1 MVQGAPTPCAHTPGV
16 CTMEAVAPPPTTFR
30 LTPRPYQYEAVAALL
45 AATARGVQRPLL
57 VLPTGTGKTIVFALL
72 VQRRGGRSLILAHR
86 DELIQ
91 QAVDKLRLVDPTLPL
106 GVVQATRDE
115 HTAPTVV
122 ASVQTLSRRTRLTRV
137 VPDFHTIVIDEA
149 HHAPAPT
156 SRRILDYCRAWQPE
170 GPLVVGVTATPE
182 RGDRHSLR
190 EVFDR
195 IVYQKTLLE
204 MMQAGYLVDLR
215 ALQVLLQADF
225 DALRTEH
232 GDFVEAELETLLLA
246 ANAPAQVLAA
256 FQAHAA
262 ERKALLFT
270 PTVALAYAMAETF
283 RSAGIPAEALD
294 GTTPLAT
301 RRAILQR
308 LHPGETR
315 VVANCAVLT
324 EGFDNPSVDY
334 IIVARPTQSAPL
346 SLQMLGRGTRTY
358 PGKTDCLVLDVVGVS
373 TRHTLHTAAT
383 LFDCDAERLAQQ
395 SVLELLDRP
404 GPQDQEDA
412 ALTGTLRSTPVDLFA
427 RRALRWVQTRQGAW
441 VLSLGSQHGTLRLR
455 PDGPE
460 TWHVVQV
467 RRDAEPM
474 LLGDTLPLPYAQGLA
489 EDYARH
495 LGVAR
500 LVDAEAPW
508 RQQPA
513 TEKQTALLRKLG
525 LAERAGLTKGEA
537 ADLLAAVLGD
547 WD

>member
-1 MVQGAPTPCAHTPGV
+1 
-16 CTMEAVAPPPTTFR
+16 MEVVAQPPITFR

-72 VQRRGGRSLILAHR
+72 VQRHRGRSLILAHR

-106 GVVQATRDE
+106 GVVQAARDE

-122 ASVQTLSRRTRLTRV
+122 ASVQTLSRRARLIRL
-137 VPDFHTIVIDEA
+137 VPDFQTVVIDEA

-156 SRRILDYCRAWQPE
+156 YRRILEYCRAWRAD

-182 RGDRHSLR
+182 RGDHHSLR
-190 EVFDR
+190 QVFDG

-204 MMQAGYLVDLR
+204 MMHAGYLVDLR
-215 ALQVLLQADF
+215 AFQVLLQADF
-225 DALRTEH
+225 DALRTQQ
-232 GDFVEAELETLLLA
+232 GDFVETELESLLLA

-262 ERKALLFT
+262 GRKALLFT
-270 PTVALAYAMAETF
+270 PTVALAYAMAATF
-283 RSAGIPAEALD
+283 RAAGIAAEALD

-308 LHPGETR
+308 LHTGATR

-324 EGFDNPSVDY
+324 EGFDEPSVDC
-334 IIVARPTQSAPL
+334 IIIARPTQSAVL
-346 SLQMLGRGTRTY
+346 YQQMLGRGTRTY

-373 TRHTLHTAAT
+373 THHTLHTAAT
-383 LFDCDAERLAQQ
+383 LFDCDA
-395 SVLELLDRP
+395 
-404 GPQDQEDA
+404 
-412 ALTGTLRSTPVDLFA
+412 GTLRSTPVDLFA
-427 RRALRWVQTRQGAW
+427 RRTLRWVQTRQGAW
-441 VLSLGSQHGTLRLR
+441 VLSLGAEHGTLRLR

-460 TWHVVQV
+460 TWQVVQV
-467 RRDAEPM
+467 RRAAEPM
-474 LLGDTLPLPYAQGLA
+474 QLGDTLPLPYAQGLA

-500 LVDAEAPW
+500 LVEAEAPW
-508 RQQPA
+508 RQHPA

-525 LAERAGLTKGEA
+525 MTPRARLTKGEA
-537 ADLLAAVLGD
+537 AELLAAVLGD